1 MVVVVCFVLFS
12 LLGCKRAIFAL
23 YERRLNL
30 DFFFAILW
38 YLSIFIFLSSRYFS
52 TLCLVKFDFLSIF
65 LSLCLVC
72 VVTVLLNLSFG
83 MFVCLRFSWKLI
95 HVKDIRCVCMR
106 QFFSCNQTR
115 QAHQYCNWFV
125 SHLQYNVTMNNNN
138 NSNKCALAHS
148 IVGLHLL
155 YLGYGLQANA
165 HIRALFWRYTSLYR
179 NVWKIGVVCAQ
190 LRLYSYSYGRAC
202 VCVSVCVR
210 VCVHKCDDS
219 NCISSTVFVRFN
231 TLPNCIVA
239 ALWFYYLFAARE
251 KERHTKTKIYM

>member
-1 MVVVVCFVLFS
+1 MDVSARFSRYTNAVLIWISFSQFYYISRFLSFS
-12 LLGCKRAIFAL
+12 LHGIFQRFAW
-23 YERRLNL
+23 LNL
-30 DFFFAILW
+30 
-38 YLSIFIFLSSRYFS
+38 IFSQSF
-52 TLCLVKFDFLSIF
+52 
-65 LSLCLVC
+65 SLCLVC

-83 MFVCLRFSWKLI
+83 TFVCLRFSWKLI

-115 QAHQYCNWFV
+115 QAHQYCNWIV

-210 VCVHKCDDS
+210 VCVRVCVHKCDDS